1 MKCNF
6 FCNTYNLKNLV
17 KDKTCF
23 KSQIQHVCIDLILTN
38 KPPCFQNTMAI
49 DIGISDFH
57 KLIITTMRATFQ
69 KHKPIII
76 NYRKYNFFNNESF
89 RDELMHEISRY
100 GFRSVDCKTF
110 KLLFM
115 TLLDKHAPRKMRY
128 IRANNSPFM
137 NKSLSKAIMF
147 RSKLRNKYTKFK
159 TEEMHI
165 TYKKQRNY
173 CISLLRKTK
182 KDFYENLNPNLIT
195 DNKTFWKQVKPFF
208 SEKTPMNRDITL
220 IEGDKIISESS
231 KCAEIMN
238 NFFTN
243 AVNELGIDRNI
254 HVNHAINLNVSVVK
268 AVLMYENHPSI
279 LKINELG
286 YLHNNFSFHHI
297 SEESID
303 NVIKN
308 MDSNK
313 AYQRDNIP
321 PKLLKMSSDITAIVL
336 SADLNRCISI
346 GNFPENLK
354 MLTLLPLL
362 KKVIILQKLI
372 IEL

>member
-1 MKCNF
+1 
-6 FCNTYNLKNLV
+6 
-17 KDKTCF
+17 
-23 KSQIQHVCIDLILTN
+23 
-38 KPPCFQNTMAI
+38 
-49 DIGISDFH
+49 
-57 KLIITTMRATFQ
+57 
-69 KHKPIII
+69 
-76 NYRKYNFFNNESF
+76 
-89 RDELMHEISRY
+89 
-100 GFRSVDCKTF
+100 
-110 KLLFM
+110 
-115 TLLDKHAPRKMRY
+115 MRY

-147 RSKLRNKYTKFK
+147 RSKLRTKFK

-165 TYKKQRNY
+165 SYKKQRNY
-173 CISLLRKTK
+173 CVSLLRKTK

-220 IEGDKIISESS
+220 IEDDKIISESS

-279 LKINELG
+279 LKINEFGYLHNELG

-297 SEESID
+297 SEESIT
-303 NVIKN
+303 V
-308 MDSNK
+308 
-313 AYQRDNIP
+313 
-321 PKLLKMSSDITAIVL
+321 IVL
-336 SADLNRCISI
+336 SADLNRCIST